1 MGKGGEGRR
10 GGEEIQN
17 KLNYQLV
24 LGIIRSSSEH
34 NYLLVFNKYLLVI
47 KHQYT
52 TFHFINS

>member
-34 NYLLVFNKYLLVI
+34 PIQLQNVKEE
-47 KHQYT
+47 T
-52 TFHFINS
+52 